1 MRLRPWS
8 LGLAV
13 CLAIGSTPWLLP
25 CAGQPAPDTPRRTV
39 TEGLPGV
46 TIFSPQRWGIVG
58 VTIANPSD
66 TPAEVISAHSFS
78 ADPALQFA
86 RQVWIPPRAKR
97 SSWYP
102 VLPPQSSAR
111 GANLE
116 VKSVL
121 IDRSGTREILLR
133 DTAAGGEPAIGDK
146 SPGALVVRLLEPLT
160 ENAGVAV
167 VSWVRRNERRPLTKD
182 LIVAMVAVFTLMLL
196 ASKAAC
202 LASRIGSMNE
212 FCKGPL
218 TMSSRPR

>member
-8 LGLAV
+8 VGLAV
-13 CLAIGSTPWLLP
+13 CLAIGSAPWLLP
-25 CAGQPAPDTPRRTV
+25 CAGQPAPDTTRRTV

-133 DTAAGGEPAIGDK
+133 DTAGGGLINEGLLPSQQGNEPVTGLIADPEDPLAWVLAQAALAALDR
-146 SPGALVVRLLEPLT
+146 SPRLVRLDAGALAP
-160 ENAGVAV
+160 
-167 VSWVRRNERRPLTKD
+167 
-182 LIVAMVAVFTLMLL
+182 
-196 ASKAAC
+196 
-202 LASRIGSMNE
+202 
-212 FCKGPL
+212 
-218 TMSSRPR
+218 